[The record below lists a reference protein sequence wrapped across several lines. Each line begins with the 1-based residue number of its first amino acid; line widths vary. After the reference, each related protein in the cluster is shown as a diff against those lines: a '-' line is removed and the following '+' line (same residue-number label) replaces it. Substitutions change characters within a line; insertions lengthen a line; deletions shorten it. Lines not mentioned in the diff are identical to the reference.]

1 MIRIV
6 LLLAACLAVRTFA
19 QYCLDPVDYEGNFYC
34 SQVEA
39 VTYTGVGGHGSYDK
53 ITYMDSASG
62 VCSSE
67 PFGYSGSLSPLNEEV
82 RQPSKMKSIGV

>member
-1 MIRIV
+1 MIRVV
-6 LLLAACLAVRTFA
+6 LSIAACLPIATFA
-19 QYCLDPVDYEGNFYC
+19 QYCPDPVDYEGNFYC

-53 ITYMDSASG
+53 ITYMDAVSG
-62 VCSSE
+62 ACTSQ

-82 RQPSKMKSIGV
+82 RRPGRMRSVGV